1 MIGFIDILL
10 NIGMI
15 INFFKIHKDIK
26 EYLYKNYGIGIVQI
40 VILIL
45 SFCSLAFI
53 IIKYKSKLLNNNE

>member
-15 INFFKIHKDIK
+15 INFFHKDIK

-45 SFCSLAFI
+45 SFWSLAFI
-53 IIKYKSKLLNNNE
+53 IIKYNSKLFNNNE